1 MSAST
6 LLIVGSAERP
16 VIAMNEDALRRRLR
30 AAWYPGRRRHSV
42 VTCRSGSR

>member
-16 VIAMNEDALRRRLR
+16 VIAMNEDACRR
-30 AAWYPGRRRHSV
+30 A
-42 VTCRSGSR
+42 